1 MKIIHDMESAVRPP
15 EVQIGPTGRWMHYDI
30 TPVTVKRDGEDD
42 YDAYQYDGYWF
53 DLGEFEAL
61 EAGTLPDGAQWDDR
75 LHAVYRRALHHV
87 TDDLYMIANRMVRDT
102 DSDDWRDYR
111 RALDAWNES
120 VSAMADGYSM
130 NVPKL
135 PEAP

>member
-1 MKIIHDMESAVRPP
+1 M
-15 EVQIGPTGRWMHYDI
+15 
-30 TPVTVKRDGEDD
+30 
-42 YDAYQYDGYWF
+42 F

-61 EAGTLPDGAQWDDR
+61 EAGILPDGAQWDDR
-75 LHAVYRRALHHV
+75 LHAVYRLALHRV

-120 VSAMADGYSM
+120 VSTMVDGYST